1 MKRKVYGRYIIA
13 IFIWILLVTGMVRIL
28 SDQKGGAGGSKTESE
43 LALENEEKNQT
54 VSGGDTI
61 RVLIMTDGYQS
72 EIHSEVRVSSPYGL
86 RISCG
91 GESIEWNKE
100 EVCQILPDDARF
112 QKGNIRIEP
121 LNKEGKVTLESISRG
136 YGTPSYDGILE
147 IRAVSGGIA
156 VINELSMESYLCGV
170 VPSEMPASY
179 ELEALKAQAVCARSY
194 ARRQMESYGYPEYE
208 AHVNDSTDFQ
218 VYNNSQPQE
227 RSSQAV
233 RETEGE
239 VVKYKGTIATTY
251 YYSTSSG
258 QTTNMEAWGNALG
271 EGNGYLQSVS
281 VCDDSGQDYEKNL
294 PWYRWEAVIPIDTLS
309 QLISQNT
316 GTDVG
321 TLSQVEVTKRGAG
334 DVAVELTA
342 VGDKNTV
349 TVQTENKIRS
359 ALGGGGY
366 QITKNDGSQSEGSAL
381 LPSAFFT
388 IEKQDGVFV
397 IRGGGFGH
405 GIGMSQNGANE
416 MAKQGKNYQEI
427 LKLFYQGVEIE

>member
-1 MKRKVYGRYIIA
+1 
-13 IFIWILLVTGMVRIL
+13 MVRIL

-147 IRAVSGGIA
+147 LRAVSGGIA

-258 QTTNMEAWGNALG
+258 QTTNMEAWGNAPG

-281 VCDDSGQDYEKNL
+281 VCDDSGQDYEK
-294 PWYRWEAVIPIDTLS
+294 
-309 QLISQNT
+309 
-316 GTDVG
+316 
-321 TLSQVEVTKRGAG
+321 
-334 DVAVELTA
+334 
-342 VGDKNTV
+342 
-349 TVQTENKIRS
+349 S
-359 ALGGGGY
+359 ALVSVGGCH
-366 QITKNDGSQSEGSAL
+366 S
-381 LPSAFFT
+381 
-388 IEKQDGVFV
+388 
-397 IRGGGFGH
+397 H
-405 GIGMSQNGANE
+405 
-416 MAKQGKNYQEI
+416 
-427 LKLFYQGVEIE
+427 

>member
-61 RVLIMTDGYQS
+61 RVLIMTDGYRS

-86 RISCG
+86 RISSG

-147 IRAVSGGIA
+147 LRAVSGGIA

-239 VVKYKGTIATTY
+239 VVKYKGTISTTY

-258 QTTNMEAWGNALG
+258 QTTNMEAWGNAPG

-416 MAKQGKNYQEI
+416 MAKQGKNYREI

>member
-13 IFIWILLVTGMVRIL
+13 IFIWILLVIGMVRIL

-86 RISCG
+86 RISSG

-147 IRAVSGGIA
+147 LRAVSGGIA

-233 RETEGE
+233 RETKGE

-251 YYSTSSG
+251 YYSTSCG
-258 QTTNMEAWGNALG
+258 QTTNMVAWGNAPG

>member
-1 MKRKVYGRYIIA
+1 
-13 IFIWILLVTGMVRIL
+13 
-28 SDQKGGAGGSKTESE
+28 
-43 LALENEEKNQT
+43 
-54 VSGGDTI
+54 
-61 RVLIMTDGYQS
+61 
-72 EIHSEVRVSSPYGL
+72 
-86 RISCG
+86 
-91 GESIEWNKE
+91 
-100 EVCQILPDDARF
+100 
-112 QKGNIRIEP
+112 
-121 LNKEGKVTLESISRG
+121 
-136 YGTPSYDGILE
+136 
-147 IRAVSGGIA
+147 
-156 VINELSMESYLCGV
+156 
-170 VPSEMPASY
+170 MPASY

-258 QTTNMEAWGNALG
+258 QTTNMEAWGNAPG

>member
-1 MKRKVYGRYIIA
+1 MKRKVYGRYIVA

-86 RISCG
+86 RISSG

-121 LNKEGKVTLESISRG
+121 LNKEGEVTFESISRG

-147 IRAVSGGIA
+147 LRAVSGGIA

-218 VYNNSQPQE
+218 VYNNSKPQE
-227 RSSQAV
+227 SSSRAV

-239 VVKYKGTIATTY
+239 VVKYRGTIATTY
-251 YYSTSSG
+251 YYSTSCG
-258 QTTNMEAWGNALG
+258 QTTSMEAWGNAPG
-271 EGNGYLQSVS
+271 EGNGYLQSVP

-366 QITKNDGSQSEGSAL
+366 QITKNDGSQSESSAL

-397 IRGGGFGH
+397 VRGGGFGH

-427 LKLFYQGVEIE
+427 LKLFYQGIEIE